1 MEGTEEITK
10 TARIF
15 INTLQ
20 NIKPEYYYYLTIII
34 VAFILFA
41 LFSWIYSILSLKNS
55 ACDRLNILYPKTGQ
69 INYSFMRSAN
79 NVKGDALE
87 NFDDEYASIFRNYY
101 VKSSY
106 NSCCGDGYKNNF
118 VNLCALEKCIIAG
131 ARFLDFEIYSYN
143 NTPIIAAS
151 TANDNNIKEMYNFLT
166 VDEVFETLN
175 LMSFNPE
182 DTYCANDPMIIHLR
196 FMTENVNVL
205 NKVADLIE
213 KKLNLSPQ
221 DIDSYLFKNSTEEN
235 LLIEPIKNLSRKF
248 IIIANANPSN
258 NIFNNSKLYKFI
270 NLKSGG
276 NNCTLYRYDE
286 LRNQGD
292 QSEILIDK
300 AQRSYI
306 IILPNISND
315 LNNYDMLLP
324 INNGC
329 QAICMKFQNMDT
341 NLMSY
346 NEFFRDTGRF
356 SFALKIPNLRRD
368 LLPPHEIEP
377 SVSFTPATGSD
388 LIAGLTGE
396 QMAEIAYQMQQ
407 TCTRE
412 SLTRCQDHGVNY
424 GVLNAGCIKSRAGND
439 VCTFYEITNQ
449 NDCSNSMPGIWT
461 VCDGTPDQ
469 DGWCTNNQVG
479 ENDDLFTGIEDGL
492 CITNVTNVP
501 DN

>member
-1 MEGTEEITK
+1 
-10 TARIF
+10 
-15 INTLQ
+15 
-20 NIKPEYYYYLTIII
+20 
-34 VAFILFA
+34 
-41 LFSWIYSILSLKNS
+41 
-55 ACDRLNILYPKTGQ
+55 
-69 INYSFMRSAN
+69 
-79 NVKGDALE
+79 
-87 NFDDEYASIFRNYY
+87 
-101 VKSSY
+101 
-106 NSCCGDGYKNNF
+106 
-118 VNLCALEKCIIAG
+118 
-131 ARFLDFEIYSYN
+131 
-143 NTPIIAAS
+143 
-151 TANDNNIKEMYNFLT
+151 
-166 VDEVFETLN
+166 
-175 LMSFNPE
+175 
-182 DTYCANDPMIIHLR
+182 
-196 FMTENVNVL
+196 
-205 NKVADLIE
+205 
-213 KKLNLSPQ
+213 
-221 DIDSYLFKNSTEEN
+221 
-235 LLIEPIKNLSRKF
+235 
-248 IIIANANPSN
+248 
-258 NIFNNSKLYKFI
+258 
-270 NLKSGG
+270 
-276 NNCTLYRYDE
+276 
-286 LRNQGD
+286 
-292 QSEILIDK
+292 
-300 AQRSYI
+300 
-306 IILPNISND
+306 
-315 LNNYDMLLP
+315 MLLP